1 MTHQIEAVDVGPQ
14 DGAVLVGVSKLSGNF
29 WNSELWIFDSLESMG
44 STRPTAHKSS
54 AAAYSKHCQ
63 SQAKWL
69 GARSVVSAS
78 DHGNISIWDWK
89 GSGELECT
97 REFKEHQNMVRSLDI
112 SPDGSKIISGSQDGS
127 VKLWDVCSDQT
138 FSISTFVGGH
148 HYGVLDAKFHPTTA
162 STFASVGREGS
173 IRMWDTR
180 VQSAPTAVHSLSQPA
195 CSFLFTSGMLITGH
209 LDGTVAFYD
218 ERNMGLSL
226 QECNTQTNAVN
237 VLRSSA
243 TGLVAAGSDDCSV
256 VVYSAKKAKREGA
269 TSSDGGLVVHSD
281 STHSD
286 FVRSVHWTNET
297 KFVTGSWD
305 GQVLEHEVKL

>member
-1 MTHQIEAVDVGPQ
+1 MEP
-14 DGAVLVGVSKLSGNF
+14 F
-29 WNSELWIFDSLESMG
+29 
-44 STRPTAHKSS
+44 
-54 AAAYSKHCQ
+54 
-63 SQAKWL
+63 WL
-69 GARSVVSAS
+69 GYLNFLEIFGILSCGSSTVSNPWEARVRPRINPVLRRIPSTVNHKQRLGAH
-78 DHGNISIWDWK
+78 DPLLI
-89 GSGELECT
+89 L
-97 REFKEHQNMVRSLDI
+97 RRSLDI